1 MFTVLDERKQAKLQ
15 WVQDPSQSNVDN
27 LNTVRLDDSRQFNVQ
42 IEGIS
47 ES

>member
-1 MFTVLDERKQAKLQ
+1 MFTVLDGRKQAKLQ
-15 WVQDPSQSNVDN
+15 WVQDPRQRNLDNV
-27 LNTVRLDDSRQFNVQ
+27 NTVRIDNIRQFKVE

>member
-1 MFTVLDERKQAKLQ
+1 VGTGSK
-15 WVQDPSQSNVDN
+15 SNNVDN